1 MRWAPR
7 HPIANHGVSAGT
19 SLEEER
25 RTLEN
30 ARCRGRRRTSQ
41 KGSALIHTSI
51 ATRAFEKGERPRDAR
66 SRPRPFPRNP
76 GSWRGPP
83 NASGCPP
90 CPLCPPW
97 SNCFRPARRTPTSAR
112 RNDALRVWPRVAER
126 SHQQPATSTPH
137 QPTRRRARAVGAGAT
152 SLRLDRGRGVI
163 ELLTARAH
171 TEPLDLVCMA
181 ARLKR
186 AVNGRDDTVRRVR

>member
-1 MRWAPR
+1 MVGVAGPRGAVGWREIPNGEPANGETPPNAGRHDARKRERIKGSDLLIPRSRSLTPRFPKRAPR
-7 HPIANHGVSAGT
+7 
-19 SLEEER
+19 
-25 RTLEN
+25 
-30 ARCRGRRRTSQ
+30 GRSQ
-41 KGSALIHTSI
+41 K
-51 ATRAFEKGERPRDAR
+51 D
-66 SRPRPFPRNP
+66 P
-76 GSWRGPP
+76 GSWRAPP

-90 CPLCPPW
+90 CPLGPPW

-171 TEPLDLVCMA
+171 TEPLDLVRMA

-186 AVNGRDDTVRRVR
+186 TVNGRDDTVRRVR